1 MASGRLG
8 VFGGTFDPPHV
19 GHLVAAVNVA
29 HQLELSQVL
38 FVVANVPWQ
47 KADQRDIAP
56 STDRLAMVE
65 LAVADR
71 QVLEASSLEIER
83 GGDSVTADTLE
94 ELRAVH
100 PGTRP
105 VVILGSD
112 AAAGL
117 DTWRRAHDLQRLAE
131 FALVDRPGSTGRR
144 PPAGFT
150 YTLVPCPLMDVS
162 STDIRERVGQQLPI
176 DYLVPDAVR
185 DYVLSHGLYT

>member
-38 FVVANVPWQ
+38 FVVANIPWQ

-56 STDRLAMVE
+56 SPDRLAMVE

-71 QVLEASSLEIER
+71 QVLAAASLEIER

-94 ELRAVH
+94 ELRAEH
-100 PGTRP
+100 PGSP
-105 VVILGSD
+105 LVVILGSD

-117 DTWRRAHDLQRLAE
+117 DTWRRADDLRRLAD
-131 FALVDRPGSTGRR
+131 FAVVDRPGSTGKR
-144 PPAGFT
+144 PPAGFRCT
-150 YTLVPCPLMDVS
+150 VVPCPLMDVS